1 MLILKLPLF
10 EIRFRSMRLRL
21 RSAISNES
29 GQMSVFLALV
39 FQVLFVFFAM
49 VINIGLLVHDK
60 INLQNSVDLGTY
72 YAAQKQA
79 EILNEIAHLNYQ
91 IRQEYK
97 LLAWRYW
104 VLGTLGRDGQGAAP
118 PPQVS
123 AIGSPRPDFPRIY
136 RPPDGVMR
144 EEMPIACLANPH
156 WWEFAMLSPGRVP
169 NENYCWRGY
178 GTGTSS
184 IPIGMAVSTPATVG
198 INAAAAAFARASRSD
213 YTLSC
218 INASPLSWA
227 FVASILSDYK
237 FAVAYRKRAIKRL
250 TQNLVAEV
258 PLDKDGVP
266 IRNGVIATIEKN
278 LTESNRQGFN
288 PDFVQL
294 YNGLSQGE
302 CSQGAYPGERT
313 IKEILTAPGLYFA
326 LLRGESGRCLFDWR
340 MQMQWQD
347 IIATGGDLPA
357 WDPTGVLRAMVAG
370 EPVPTDDMHS
380 SLGFE
385 KNPWCMA
392 YVGVKAQT
400 SSRKPF
406 APFGRA
412 STLVARAFAQ
422 PFGGRVGPWYAKSW
436 PRGQETSGPVALPS
450 AGPAATV
457 FNGDPSL
464 SDQINLRTD
473 PLTSP
478 RLMPGTGGYMYSA
491 LTIPNFSRFPGDQYG
506 MRSERSLASARHY
519 FLSYNRYAPA
529 LNSPLEPRPRLIW
542 FMGFTFFQQFGDSLA
557 FDNVAGAAGT
567 VPAAVMRFRQVE
579 KAAIAPNLFDIAYYS
594 IEPNA
599 NLTYL
604 QIARNQ
610 PDRYNRG
617 AHVAVGDL
625 GHRTGVPDLESVN
638 VESQVEAANGGGTN
652 GPGLDPSLRASLFW
666 FIQRWEHLLTGWAPH
681 RVTNFAFPNERFG
694 ICNPGSEAAPSVMI
708 PGKCAGGGRVGYS
721 VRLISRA
728 HLRGVWTLGG
738 SDPNP
743 GPILNPPPDD
753 SVF

>member
-1 MLILKLPLF
+1 
-10 EIRFRSMRLRL
+10 
-21 RSAISNES
+21 
-29 GQMSVFLALV
+29 MSVFLALV

-49 VINIGLLVHDK
+49 VINIGLMVHDK
-60 INLQNSVDLGTY
+60 INLQNSVDLGAY

-104 VLGTLGRDGQGAAP
+104 VLGTLGRDGQGFDQ
-118 PPQVS
+118 PPQMRP
-123 AIGSPRPDFPRIY
+123 IGSPLPDLPRVY

-156 WWEFAMLSPGRVP
+156 WWEFSLLSRNRPV

-178 GTGTSS
+178 GTGTTS
-184 IPIGMAVSTPATVG
+184 IPVNLALSTPATIG
-198 INAAAAAFARASRSD
+198 MNIAARSFAQASRTD

-218 INASPLSWA
+218 VNASPLSWA

-237 FAVAYRKRAIKRL
+237 FAIAYRKRAIKRL

-258 PLDKDGVP
+258 PLDKEGTP

-288 PDFVQL
+288 PEFVQL

-302 CSQGAYPGERT
+302 CTQGAYPGERT

-347 IIATGGDLPA
+347 IVATGGDLLA

-370 EPVPTDDMHS
+370 EPNPTDDMHS

-392 YVGVKAQT
+392 YVGVKAQS

-422 PFGGRVGPWYAKSW
+422 PFGGRIGPWYAKAW
-436 PRGQETSGPVALPS
+436 PRGQDTSGPVALPS
-450 AGPAATV
+450 AGPAATI
-457 FNGDPSL
+457 FNGDIN
-464 SDQINLRTD
+464 DQRDLRTD

-478 RLMPGTGGYMYSA
+478 RLTPGSGGYMYSA
-491 LTIPNFSRFPGDQYG
+491 LTIPNFSRFPGDRFG
-506 MRSERSLASARHY
+506 MRSQRALGSSRHHFQSY
-519 FLSYNRYAPA
+519 GLYNPPATLSILDPK
-529 LNSPLEPRPRLIW
+529 PRLIW
-542 FMGFTFFQQFGDSLA
+542 FMGFTFFQQSGDSLA
-557 FDNVAGAAGT
+557 FDNVAGASGT
-567 VPAAVMRFRQVE
+567 VPATVMRFRQLE
-579 KAAIAPNLFDIAYYS
+579 KAAVAPNLFDISYYS

-604 QIARNQ
+604 QIARSV

-617 AHVAVGDL
+617 SHVAVGDL
-625 GHRTGVPDLESVN
+625 GHRTGVPELEGVN
-638 VESQVEAANGGGTN
+638 VESQVEAANAGGAT
-652 GPGLDPSLRASLFW
+652 GPGLDPSLRGSLFW

-681 RVTNFAFPNERFG
+681 RVTNFTFPRERFG

-728 HLRGVWTLGG
+728 HLRGTWTLGG
-738 SDPNP
+738 TDPNA
-743 GPILNPPPDD
+743 GPLLNPPPDD
-753 SVF
+753 TVF